1 MDNPVGTPCS
11 PSGDARHHK
20 GKPSSYW
27 MHDPAIIF
35 RELALKEGDVFL
47 DLGCGTGDYSVR
59 AAEEVGEDGIV
70 YAADIRKELLDSLAE
85 RASAAGFGNI
95 RVVATDLRNPLP
107 FCDAGIDICL
117 ISTVLHVPD
126 VWKERERIFPE
137 LRRVMEPGGRLVV
150 IECKKEKTPFG
161 PPLSMRISPD
171 ELETCMSRYGFTRA
185 GLVDLGYN
193 YMVIFTV
200 NRGIS

>member
-1 MDNPVGTPCS
+1 MDNPISTPCN
-11 PSGDARHHK
+11 PAGDARHHK

-27 MHDPAIIF
+27 MHDPEIIF
-35 RELALKEGDVFL
+35 RELALKDGDVFL

-59 AAEEVGEDGIV
+59 AAKEVGDEGII

-85 RASAAGFGNI
+85 RASATGLGTI
-95 RVVATDLRNPLP
+95 RVVAMDLRNPLP
-107 FCDAGIDICL
+107 FRDAGIDICL

-137 LRRVMEPGGRLVV
+137 LRRVMRPGGRLAV

-171 ELETCMSRYGFTRA
+171 ELETCISRHGFSST

-193 YMVIFTV
+193 YMMKFCL
-200 NRGIS
+200 